1 MSSRRVAFWTAVAL
15 LALTVAQLAVGAF
28 GGFDQYDGKG
38 FGYRLAVYPALMLLV
53 PAIWWWK
60 HPTDPL
66 DSLPWGAFALIMA
79 PFFIDITGN
88 TFNLY
93 DTIDPWDNINH
104 FANWLLLLWG
114 CGLLIARAD
123 VRPRWLLVFGITGLG
138 AILAVGWELG
148 EWYTFIRRGTELD
161 GAYEDTLSDELLGTL
176 GAFVAALIVERTTR
190 LSSRRA

>member
-1 MSSRRVAFWTAVAL
+1 MWTTASRIAVAL
-15 LALTVAQLAVGAF
+15 LVLTVGQLAVGTF
-28 GGFDQYDGKG
+28 GGLEQYDGKG
-38 FGYRLAVYPALMLLV
+38 FGYRLAVYPLLMLLL
-53 PAIWWWK
+53 PALWWWRARVS
-60 HPTDPL
+60 PAD
-66 DSLPWGAFALIMA
+66 LPWEAFALIMA

-93 DTIDPWDNINH
+93 DAIDPWDNINH

-123 VRPRWLLVFGITGLG
+123 VRPRWLLMVGIAGLG

-176 GAFVAALIVERTTR
+176 GALVAAVIVERRTR
-190 LSSRRA
+190 SSR